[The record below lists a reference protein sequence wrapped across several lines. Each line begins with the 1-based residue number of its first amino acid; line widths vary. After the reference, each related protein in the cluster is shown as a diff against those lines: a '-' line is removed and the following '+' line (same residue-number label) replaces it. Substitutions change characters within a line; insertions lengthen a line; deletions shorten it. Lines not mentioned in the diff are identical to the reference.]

1 MTSPFPAEF
10 KDRVGETR
18 TYTAPEPIG
27 AAAFRYFALAVGDDN
42 PLYRDEEFAT
52 SVGFP
57 SVIAPPTLVCETN
70 QYADVAPNEFGYAGH
85 DWGFHIP
92 GTRLL
97 RGGNAYEFFEPV
109 TPTDVLTVTW
119 TIADITERTSSAGV
133 PLLII
138 LSQAEYRNQDG
149 RLLVRNQETLI
160 IQPVGGAS

>member
-1 MTSPFPAEF
+1 MTSAFPAEL
-10 KDRVGETR
+10 KERVGETR

-27 AAAFRYFALAVGDDN
+27 AAAFRYFAIAVGDEN
-42 PLYRDEEFAT
+42 PLYSDEEFAA
-52 SVGFP
+52 SAGYP

-70 QYADVAPNEFGYAGH
+70 QYADVPPNEFGYAGH

-97 RGGNAYEFFEPV
+97 RGGNSYEFFQPV

-138 LSQAEYRNQDG
+138 LSQAEYWNQDG
-149 RLLVRNQETLI
+149 VLLVRNQETLI
-160 IQPVGGAS
+160 IQPVGGSS